1 MKQIAK
7 KITEYVKKSKR
18 AKLYGVFGLIYLIAV
33 IFVMNDAWLYQTP
46 IAKLT
51 KVETSVA
58 GESKSTRGT
67 QEIKYKQK
75 IRGVILNGTNKGKI
89 VDFSNEYTYTGMLK
103 QKYHKGDK
111 VLLNGSENNVGSSI
125 QCVKRD
131 TELIILL
138 GLLIL
143 VLMMIAGKKGLLTIV
158 TVGINIVIFTAGF
171 LKSGDDA
178 DVVAICNK
186 MVIFFAIATLIGLNG
201 IHRKTWAAL
210 LSTICVLAM
219 IMGIFDVVI
228 SHSAE
233 LDYSTMEYLGS
244 IDNPDEI
251 FHAEI
256 LLSGLGA
263 IMDVAVAIAVALSEI
278 VTKRPEVTFR
288 ELFRSGREIGYD
300 IMGTMI
306 NVLLFVFGCG
316 LIPMCVIRMNNS
328 VRFMTII
335 KLHIPCEL
343 CRFFIGYLS
352 FSDRKYWNCTG
363 NTSIYT
369 DHICDDEINDKEGE
383 EDMLMILGLILLFL
397 IMIIGGDRGV
407 ISLIALVG
415 NMLLLSLAIWLM
427 AAGAPVLLVTI
438 GMGIIISCVTLFY
451 QNGTNEKTKS
461 AFAAVLITM
470 TVLFFFIYMVVWRS
484 ETGGLNEI
492 QAAEDD
498 VLYYNM
504 NLDINMRNVATA
516 VIILSTLGAVLDMA
530 LTVTT
535 SVYEVSIH
543 KPEMKLTE
551 LVESGMQI
559 GREVIGTTVNT
570 LLFAYLGESLLLF
583 SYLKMQDYTL
593 ETLLNSK
600 ILFQNCVSMIF
611 GAIACV
617 VVMPVAAV
625 LVGRHL
631 PGYNH

>member
-131 TELIILL
+131 TELVILL

-143 VLMMIAGKKGLLTIV
+143 VLMMIAGKKGL
-158 TVGINIVIFTAGF
+158 FTAGF

-186 MVIFFAIATLIGLNG
+186 MVIFFAVVTLIGLNG
-201 IHRKTWAAL
+201 LHRKTWAAL
-210 LSTICVLAM
+210 LSTLCILAM
-219 IMGIFDVVI
+219 IMGIFDAVI
-228 SHSAE
+228 SHTAE

-263 IMDVAVAIAVALSEI
+263 IMDVAVAISAALSEI

-343 CRFFIGYLS
+343 CRFFIE
-352 FSDRKYWNCTG
+352 
-363 NTSIYT
+363 SIG
-369 DHICDDEINDKEGE
+369 I
-383 EDMLMILGLILLFL
+383 
-397 IMIIGGDRGV
+397 V
-407 ISLIALVG
+407 
-415 NMLLLSLAIWLM
+415 LAI
-427 AAGAPVLLVTI
+427 PVSI
-438 GMGIIISCVTLFY
+438 
-451 QNGTNEKTKS
+451 
-461 AFAAVLITM
+461 LIT
-470 TVLFFFIYMVVWRS
+470 
-484 ETGGLNEI
+484 
-492 QAAEDD
+492 
-498 VLYYNM
+498 
-504 NLDINMRNVATA
+504 
-516 VIILSTLGAVLDMA
+516 
-530 LTVTT
+530 
-535 SVYEVSIH
+535 SVM
-543 KPEMKLTE
+543 MKLTIRK
-551 LVESGMQI
+551 VKK
-559 GREVIGTTVNT
+559 T
-570 LLFAYLGESLLLF
+570 
-583 SYLKMQDYTL
+583 
-593 ETLLNSK
+593 
-600 ILFQNCVSMIF
+600 C
-611 GAIACV
+611 
-617 VVMPVAAV
+617 
-625 LVGRHL
+625 
-631 PGYNH
+631 

>member
-1 MKQIAK
+1 MIRMKQVAT

-51 KVETSVA
+51 KVETSIA
-58 GESKSTRGT
+58 GENKSTRGT

-111 VLLNGSENNVGSSI
+111 VLLNGSESNVGSSI
-125 QCVKRD
+125 QSVKRD
-131 TELIILL
+131 TELVVLL
-138 GLLIL
+138 GLLIFA
-143 VLMMIAGKKGLLTIV
+143 LMTIA
-158 TVGINIVIFTAGF
+158 VGINIVIFSVGF

-186 MVIFFAIATLIGLNG
+186 MVLFFAIATLIGLNG
-201 IHRKTWAAL
+201 LHRKTWAAL
-210 LSTICVLAM
+210 LSTLCILAM
-219 IMGIFDVVI
+219 IMGIFEVVI
-228 SHSAE
+228 SHTAE

-263 IMDVAVAIAVALSEI
+263 IMDVAVAIAAALSEI

-343 CRFFIGYLS
+343 CRFFIE
-352 FSDRKYWNCTG
+352 
-363 NTSIYT
+363 SIG
-369 DHICDDEINDKEGE
+369 I
-383 EDMLMILGLILLFL
+383 
-397 IMIIGGDRGV
+397 V
-407 ISLIALVG
+407 
-415 NMLLLSLAIWLM
+415 LAI
-427 AAGAPVLLVTI
+427 PVSI
-438 GMGIIISCVTLFY
+438 
-451 QNGTNEKTKS
+451 
-461 AFAAVLITM
+461 LIT
-470 TVLFFFIYMVVWRS
+470 S
-484 ETGGLNEI
+484 
-492 QAAEDD
+492 
-498 VLYYNM
+498 
-504 NLDINMRNVATA
+504 
-516 VIILSTLGAVLDMA
+516 VI
-530 LTVTT
+530 
-535 SVYEVSIH
+535 
-543 KPEMKLTE
+543 MKLTIRK
-551 LVESGMQI
+551 V
-559 GREVIGTTVNT
+559 
-570 LLFAYLGESLLLF
+570 
-583 SYLKMQDYTL
+583 K
-593 ETLLNSK
+593 K
-600 ILFQNCVSMIF
+600 IC
-611 GAIACV
+611 
-617 VVMPVAAV
+617 
-625 LVGRHL
+625 
-631 PGYNH
+631 